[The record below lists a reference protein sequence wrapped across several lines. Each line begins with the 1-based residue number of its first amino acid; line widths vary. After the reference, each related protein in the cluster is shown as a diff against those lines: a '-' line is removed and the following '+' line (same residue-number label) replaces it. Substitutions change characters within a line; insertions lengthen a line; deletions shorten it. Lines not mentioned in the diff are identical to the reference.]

1 MKISIEKKSDPII
14 KVPIYLLMV
23 GLNKYHYEKLS
34 DVLLR
39 VAILFEPSQEEKP
52 KKKYAKRSEKF
63 PLGNAILENLPDSG
77 PGITMESIRKGV
89 KTPRTFSKSIWGA
102 VMGKLVNKEK
112 VELIIK
118 NGVPHYR
125 RVK

>member
-52 KKKYAKRSEKF
+52 KKKYA
-63 PLGNAILENLPDSG
+63 
-77 PGITMESIRKGV
+77 
-89 KTPRTFSKSIWGA
+89 
-102 VMGKLVNKEK
+102 
-112 VELIIK
+112 
-118 NGVPHYR
+118 
-125 RVK
+125 